1 MTVDVTMYLTAIEDE
16 LRAIVSAP
24 EDTVAPLYNIMAYHL
39 GWLDQDLNPAEA
51 YSGKRLRPLLCL
63 LSCEAAGGDWHQA
76 LPAAVALELVHNFSL
91 IHDDIEDNSPA
102 RRGRPAV
109 WTVWGLAHGVN
120 VGDSMLVLAHL
131 SLSRLRDLGV
141 ELGTVLT
148 AAVALDATLLQLCQ
162 GQYLDIAGEGDV
174 DTTEESYLKMIGGK
188 TAALIA
194 ASTQLGALIGGAGDK
209 TDSYRQFGW
218 HLGLAFQMVDDILGT
233 WGDPATTGKPAASD
247 IKSRKMTLPVIFALQ
262 AGDEGKK
269 LAHLYRREHLSNED
283 VAQAMAILESVG
295 ARQYVQQQAA
305 QYERS
310 ALAALDAAGARPP
323 AEEHLRNLATSL
335 TSRQK

>member
-1 MTVDVTMYLTAIEDE
+1 MTVDLTIYLTAIEDE

-24 EDTVAPLYNIMAYHL
+24 EDTVATLYNIMAYHL

-63 LSCEAAGGDWHQA
+63 LSCKAAGGDWHQA
-76 LPAAVALELVHNFSL
+76 LPAAAALELVHSFSL
-91 IHDDIEDNSPA
+91 IHDDIEDNSPT

-109 WTVWGLAHGVN
+109 WTVWGLAHGIN
-120 VGDSMLVLAHL
+120 VGDSMLVLARL
-131 SLSRLRDLGV
+131 ALSRLRDLGV

-194 ASTQLGALIGGAGDK
+194 ASTQLGALIGRAGDK

-218 HLGLAFQMVDDILGT
+218 HLGLAFQMVDDILGI

-262 AGDEGKK
+262 AGHEGKK
-269 LAHLYRREHLSNED
+269 LADLYRREHLSNED

-305 QYERS
+305 QYERN